1 MTKKGSKF
9 SNATAV
15 TPNSRAPVTL
25 EILYGRGEVLHNLIE
40 SKMGAIEVL
49 RSELNQVFDRLDT
62 LEDKVEEMQ
71 AAVKDDSGKEKVAI
85 LESKVREL
93 QEAVTKNPL
102 KTKVAELELKLTNIN
117 SAMRKPMRDG
127 RDFSNPKTLIR
138 KSCAVCSE
146 TFLKNADLEKHMTE
160 HDAPR
165 DFECTVCAKKFFL
178 EWRMKKHTQMH
189 TVIPRTCRY
198 FSTKMPCPFEEIGCK
213 FSHTTL
219 LQPATYHVD
228 VHGHAEQPQHHHA
241 VAHGQGEQPQLHHAV
256 PHGHGEQP
264 QLHRAVPHGHGE
276 QPQLHRAAI
285 HSLDPRM

>member
-1 MTKKGSKF
+1 M
-9 SNATAV
+9 
-15 TPNSRAPVTL
+15 
-25 EILYGRGEVLHNLIE
+25 HNLIE

-178 EWRMKKHTQMH
+178 EWRMKKHSQMH

-219 LQPATYHVD
+219 LQPATCHVD
-228 VHGHAEQPQHHHA
+228 VYGHADQPQHPA
-241 VAHGQGEQPQLHHAV
+241 SPRSATRTG
-256 PHGHGEQP
+256 
-264 QLHRAVPHGHGE
+264 
-276 QPQLHRAAI
+276 RAAPA
-285 HSLDPRM
+285 SPRCATRTGRAAPASPRCATKTRRAAPASPRSNTQSRPPHVR